1 MASVGEIIQELR
13 IEAGMKQN
21 DLAKIL
27 NVAPSTIS
35 SYEQGINKPDYE
47 TLTKLS
53 DLFQVNLDYLVGNTR
68 IRAHLSTFNDG
79 VKLKDSVIPQ
89 IDFIREVNQLD
100 EEDRNFYVKMLKIL
114 KNQTKYNK
122 D

>member
-21 DLAKIL
+21 GLAKIL

-89 IDFIREVNQLD
+89 IDFIREINQLD

>member
-89 IDFIREVNQLD
+89 IDFIREINQLD
-100 EEDRNFYVKMLKIL
+100 EEDRNFYVKMIKIL

>member
-27 NVAPSTIS
+27 NVAPSTIF

-114 KNQTKYNK
+114 KNQIKYHK

>member
-89 IDFIREVNQLD
+89 IDFIREINQLD

>member
-114 KNQTKYNK
+114 KNQIKYHK